1 MDASAISLSALCVV
15 HCLALPVIV
24 AVLLVGAT
32 WLENEWVH
40 RTFVLAA
47 LPVSGYA
54 VYSSLAGREGMGFSI
69 AATLGLFLL
78 FAAAFAEPLHDVE
91 TPVTIIGALTLA
103 LAHLLG
109 WARRHGAPSEP
120 CGRRQVKFSDIC
132 PGAARR
138 LRFAITG
145 VL

>member
-24 AVLLVGAT
+24 AVLPVGAA

-40 RTFVLAA
+40 RAFVLAA

-54 VYSSLAGREGMGFSI
+54 VYSSLAGPEGMGFSI
-69 AATLGLFLL
+69 AATLGLLLL

-91 TPVTIIGALTLA
+91 TKVTVIGTLTLA
-103 LAHLLG
+103 LAHLSR
-109 WARRHGAPSEP
+109 WARRLSRAVD
-120 CGRRQVKFSDIC
+120 VK
-132 PGAARR
+132 
-138 LRFAITG
+138 
-145 VL
+145 